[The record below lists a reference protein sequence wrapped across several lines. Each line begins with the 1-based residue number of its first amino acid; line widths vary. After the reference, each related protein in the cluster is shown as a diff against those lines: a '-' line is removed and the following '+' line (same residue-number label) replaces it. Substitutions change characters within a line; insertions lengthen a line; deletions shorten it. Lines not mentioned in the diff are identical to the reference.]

1 MIGCEWVL
9 CSSVAFTTD
18 PAVGCCVTDLLCSAF
33 VCACVVGSV
42 GFWVRSVPF
51 GLAGWAAC
59 AVGGEGTAGEAG
71 LAYWH
76 DAQVNGALQ
85 VGQVGWVMGAVSSGV
100 GCS

>member
-1 MIGCEWVL
+1 VVCCEWVL
-9 CSSVAFTTD
+9 CSSVAFSAY
-18 PAVGCCVTDLLCSAF
+18 PAVGCCVSHLLRSAF

-42 GFWVRSVPF
+42 GFWVRSVPCC
-51 GLAGWAAC
+51 LAGGTPC
-59 AVGGEGTAGEAG
+59 AVGGQGTAGEAG

>member
-1 MIGCEWVL
+1 MVCCEWVL
-9 CSSVAFTTD
+9 CSSVSFSTD
-18 PAVGCCVTDLLCSAF
+18 PAVGCCVTDLLGSAS

-42 GFWVRSVPF
+42 WFGVRSVPF
-51 GLAGWAAC
+51 GCAWFAAC
-59 AVGGEGTAGEAG
+59 AVAGEGSTGQAG

-85 VGQVGWVMGAVSSGV
+85 VGQVGCVMGAVSSGV